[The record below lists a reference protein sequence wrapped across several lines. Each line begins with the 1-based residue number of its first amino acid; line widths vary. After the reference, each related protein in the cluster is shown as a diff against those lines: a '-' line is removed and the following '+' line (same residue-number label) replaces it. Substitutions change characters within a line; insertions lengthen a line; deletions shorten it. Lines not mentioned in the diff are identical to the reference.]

1 MPNNQLLRNAFPK
14 WFEGKGIF
22 ASMTSTPWQDEI
34 DGITLDIEY
43 FGNRSGYKFCAP
55 LVYNFLDEDGAVTEN
70 GRQAIARVL
79 LARYSKPWTRLWNL
93 MKSQY
98 DPLDNFSIT
107 EEIDMTSHASGQD
120 KSNGTDTDKG
130 TIETD
135 HSGTDTNKS
144 TGTEKTSR
152 TGQNTS
158 KDTSTATGSGSA
170 SRSGYNST
178 FPVTVNGQTAANSST
193 VNHVEIPNEDNTRT
207 PDLTDERTLA
217 LKDKDTRDITIERN
231 NLVERD
237 NTQTDKG
244 TRKRTGVSGLI
255 SRQRLVEQEREA
267 WQWDFFESVFSD
279 VDKILALS
287 VYDPCVMSQ
296 FDYTGGG
303 TSGGYVLPIAT
314 QAALGGVRAPAKTDG
329 SVQVQVDAAGFLYV
343 PPYPKI
349 PEPSG
354 GGKIEF
360 ASTDK
365 LGGIKLPSEPSG
377 DGEEVSTRNGV
388 QFVVDKT
395 LSPEGGYKN
404 DDTVSVVI
412 PYASEDDS
420 ESVTP
425 GLIVDSPDPT
435 PVNDK
440 YGDYGGKLYPV
451 TFPYG
456 YLVGK
461 HTDPAGTKRGV
472 GYVVIP
478 DSRGTQK
485 TFNLGEFVNTL
496 SKGNILTRFMHKQ
509 GTSSVE
515 NALDIVPGS
524 IVNFKMY
531 AATDV
536 FSYQYTGIVL
546 CAGRGTA
553 VLGGNNTYSI
563 TVLVVDYYNAA
574 LNDTY
579 ALLVTFYGEIGSA
592 YPKSV
597 NTVRVVGG
605 NQFYI
610 SSKDSTEINITNIAR
625 SVYIPKSGVD
635 HETMALQYDNE
646 FYLFVSGTAP
656 KLRSINGTEYPF
668 DLSKSTASIYTFTIP
683 TA

>member
-130 TIETD
+130 TVETD

-158 KDTSTATGSGSA
+158 KDTSTATA
-170 SRSGYNST
+170 SRSGYSST
-178 FPVTVNGQTAANSST
+178 SPVTVNGQSAANSTT

-343 PPYPKI
+343 PPYPESSKI
-349 PEPSG
+349 D
-354 GGKIEF
+354 F

-365 LGGIKLPSEPSG
+365 LGGIKLPSDPSG
-377 DGEEVSTRNGV
+377 DGEEISTKNGV

-395 LSPEGGYKN
+395 LSPEGGYKD

-412 PYASEDDS
+412 PYASEDAS
-420 ESVTP
+420 ENVTP
-425 GLIVDSPDPT
+425 GLIVDSPDVL
-435 PVNDK
+435 PVADK
-440 YGDYGGKLYPV
+440 YGDYFGTFYPV

-456 YLVGK
+456 YLTGK
-461 HTDPAGTKRGV
+461 YGDAAGTKPGV

-478 DSRGTQK
+478 NSGGGSPTVFD
-485 TFNLGEFVNTL
+485 LGEFVNTL
-496 SKGNILTRFMHKQ
+496 SVGNINTSFYHKE
-509 GTSSVE
+509 GTASVE
-515 NALDIVPGS
+515 SAISIVPGS
-524 IVNFKMY
+524 IVKFKMY
-531 AATDV
+531 C
-536 FSYQYTGIVL
+536 TGDFLTTNHTAVVL
-546 CAGRGTA
+546 CASRGTTFA
-553 VLGGNNTYSI
+553 GGANTYEM
-563 TVLVVDYYNAA
+563 TVLVVDYYQGA
-574 LNDTY
+574 LNGDY
-579 ALLVTFYGEIGSA
+579 ALLVTFTGQTDRA
-592 YPKSV
+592 YPDAIASA
-597 NTVRVVGG
+597 RVVGG
-605 NQFYI
+605 NQYYI
-610 SSKDSTEINITNIAR
+610 SSKSTTEIT
-625 SVYIPKSGVD
+625 VYNMSRDLYTSNEP
-635 HETMALQYDNE
+635 ALLEYGNE
-646 FYLFVSGTAP
+646 FYLFVSGNHP
-656 KLRSINGTEYPF
+656 KLYSISGTEYPF
-668 DLSKSTASIYTFTIP
+668 DLSKSNASKYIFTIP
-683 TA
+683 TD

>member
-107 EEIDMTSHASGQD
+107 EEIDMTAHVSGQD
-120 KSNGTDTDKG
+120 KSKGTDTDKG
-130 TIETD
+130 TVETD

-158 KDTSTATGSGSA
+158 KDTSTASGSGSA

-178 FPVTVNGQTAANSST
+178 SPVTVNGQSAANSST

-314 QAALGGVRAPAKTDG
+314 QSALGGVRAPAKTDG

-354 GGKIEF
+354 GGDIEF

-365 LGGIKLPSEPSG
+365 LGGIKLPTEPSG
-377 DGEEVSTRNGV
+377 DGEEISTKNGV

-395 LSPEGGYKN
+395 LSPAGGYKD

-412 PYASEDDS
+412 PYAADGNSGLIMLENSGVEAKYSYDEGGYALPVVNGYYPGSNYYPYVLIGLPIQSSAKLDLVANTFDEGDKPLVAGCNFIISEVVFHRTSLSGAQYVCDCDMFVISRSYLKQKTMIKAFLSPRDS
-420 ESVTP
+420 EGLLALSAFSYYLRILITP
-425 GLIVDSPDPT
+425 DST
-435 PVNDK
+435 TIDK
-440 YGDYGGKLYPV
+440 YE
-451 TFPYG
+451 FP
-456 YLVGK
+456 
-461 HTDPAGTKRGV
+461 
-472 GYVVIP
+472 
-478 DSRGTQK
+478 
-485 TFNLGEFVNTL
+485 
-496 SKGNILTRFMHKQ
+496 
-509 GTSSVE
+509 
-515 NALDIVPGS
+515 IV
-524 IVNFKMY
+524 
-531 AATDV
+531 
-536 FSYQYTGIVL
+536 Q
-546 CAGRGTA
+546 
-553 VLGGNNTYSI
+553 
-563 TVLVVDYYNAA
+563 
-574 LNDTY
+574 
-579 ALLVTFYGEIGSA
+579 
-592 YPKSV
+592 
-597 NTVRVVGG
+597 
-605 NQFYI
+605 
-610 SSKDSTEINITNIAR
+610 
-625 SVYIPKSGVD
+625 
-635 HETMALQYDNE
+635 
-646 FYLFVSGTAP
+646 
-656 KLRSINGTEYPF
+656 
-668 DLSKSTASIYTFTIP
+668 
-683 TA
+683 

>member
-22 ASMTSTPWQDEI
+22 ASMTSAPWQEEI

-130 TIETD
+130 TVETD

-158 KDTSTATGSGSA
+158 KDTSTASGSGSA

-178 FPVTVNGQTAANSST
+178 SPVTVNGQSAANSST

-267 WQWDFFESVFSD
+267 WQWDFFETVFSD

-343 PPYPKI
+343 PPYPESSKI
-349 PEPSG
+349 D
-354 GGKIEF
+354 F

-377 DGEEVSTRNGV
+377 DGEEISTKNGV

-404 DDTVSVVI
+404 DDTVSVVL
-412 PYASEDDS
+412 PYAGVNGGLVKGPAKTSETQQVAVSSDGTLWVPTGNESIETIDLGS
-420 ESVTP
+420 EPFIKGSAKAKFAFSDEV
-425 GLIVDSPDPT
+425 LE
-435 PVNDK
+435 
-440 YGDYGGKLYPV
+440 KLQ
-451 TFPYG
+451 TW
-456 YLVGK
+456 
-461 HTDPAGTKRGV
+461 
-472 GYVVIP
+472 
-478 DSRGTQK
+478 SRGASLVLKYSTK
-485 TFNLGEFVNTL
+485 TGYDILDTTRYIYLAPQYLTHVVGDFRLNVGRAIIGVA
-496 SKGNILTRFMHKQ
+496 GNSTSNYAQFGIWVSTEKSSAIKYYLLVSPQPSWGGIVEVLTDYDPSTPFDVTMFHS
-509 GTSSVE
+509 GIVTSSVCLPM
-515 NALDIVPGS
+515 AGVIG
-524 IVNFKMY
+524 
-531 AATDV
+531 TDDA
-536 FSYQYTGIVL
+536 I
-546 CAGRGTA
+546 A
-553 VLGGNNTYSI
+553 YS
-563 TVLVVDYYNAA
+563 LH
-574 LNDTY
+574 
-579 ALLVTFYGEIGSA
+579 
-592 YPKSV
+592 
-597 NTVRVVGG
+597 
-605 NQFYI
+605 
-610 SSKDSTEINITNIAR
+610 NI
-625 SVYIPKSGVD
+625 
-635 HETMALQYDNE
+635 
-646 FYLFVSGTAP
+646 
-656 KLRSINGTEYPF
+656 
-668 DLSKSTASIYTFTIP
+668 
-683 TA
+683 

>member
-107 EEIDMTSHASGQD
+107 EEIDMTAHISGQD
-120 KSNGTDTDKG
+120 KSKGTDTDKG
-130 TIETD
+130 TVETD

-178 FPVTVNGQTAANSST
+178 SPVTVNGQSAANSST

-303 TSGGYVLPIAT
+303 TSSGYVLPIAT
-314 QAALGGVRAPAKTDG
+314 QSALGGVRAPAKTDG

-354 GGKIEF
+354 GGGIEF

-377 DGEEVSTRNGV
+377 DGEEISTKNGV

-395 LSPEGGYKN
+395 LSLEGGYKD

-412 PYASEDDS
+412 PYASTSDLY
-420 ESVTP
+420 TGKP
-425 GLIVDSPDPT
+425 GLIRCNGDPSPVPDEMGEFS
-435 PVNDK
+435 
-440 YGDYGGKLYPV
+440 GDKLYPV
-451 TFPYG
+451 FFPYK
-456 YLVGK
+456 YLSDSYGTAGK
-461 HTDPAGTKRGV
+461 VKQGV
-472 GYVVIP
+472 GYVEIP
-478 DSRGTQK
+478 DSGVSPTK
-485 TFNLGEFVNTL
+485 KL
-496 SKGNILTRFMHKQ
+496 
-509 GTSSVE
+509 
-515 NALDIVPGS
+515 
-524 IVNFKMY
+524 KM
-531 AATDV
+531 
-536 FSYQYTGIVL
+536 SWS
-546 CAGRGTA
+546 
-553 VLGGNNTYSI
+553 GGNWVMDATPVTPGDQVEI
-563 TVLVVDYYNAA
+563 TFDKIDATFTGKLHGIKSDGFNEQRYFVGLYVSKPVA
-574 LNDTY
+574 LGTDGVFGNMILEVNDKTR
-579 ALLVTFYGEIGSA
+579 I
-592 YPKSV
+592 
-597 NTVRVVGG
+597 
-605 NQFYI
+605 
-610 SSKDSTEINITNIAR
+610 
-625 SVYIPKSGVD
+625 
-635 HETMALQYDNE
+635 
-646 FYLFVSGTAP
+646 
-656 KLRSINGTEYPF
+656 LRSIYGPFLAGVATEERTTIELPYCTFSTSGLVLKDQVYVSLFQVSKTHDANGKTV
-668 DLSKSTASIYTFTIP
+668 IYKGT
-683 TA
+683 